1 MEASSLAGVS
11 GVSAAA
17 GSANFAVA
25 LDKEDNMV
33 TAEETAVV
41 KAAILES
48 VDPPSACPRTSSW
61 YLDPKSLSLRSD
73 EVA

>member
-1 MEASSLAGVS
+1 LERFEISSLLGVS
-11 GVSAAA
+11 GVSEAA

-25 LDKEDNMV
+25 LDKEDNTV

-48 VDPPSACPRTSSW
+48 IDSAKRLPEDFFPVPGVT
-61 YLDPKSLSLRSD
+61 PG
-73 EVA
+73 